1 MKKEAM
7 INAIYAKTKEYRENE
22 QTWNVLFLGD
32 VIWLLIKQAKTPS
45 NYDHFMTYFLPLLV
59 IQWKERSRMLD
70 RQSEECVKLVYDRL
84 TRYE

>member
-7 INAIYAKTKEYRENE
+7 INAIYTKTTEYGEKE
-22 QTWNVLFLGD
+22 QTWNVLFLWD

-59 IQWKERSRMLD
+59 IQRKERSRILD
-70 RQSEECVKLVYDRL
+70 RQSEECIKLVYERL